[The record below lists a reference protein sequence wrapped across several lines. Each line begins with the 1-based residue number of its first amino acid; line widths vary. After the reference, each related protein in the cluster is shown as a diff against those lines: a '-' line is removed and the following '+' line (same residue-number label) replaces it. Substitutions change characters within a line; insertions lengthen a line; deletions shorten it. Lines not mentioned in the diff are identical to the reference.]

1 MFGKNN
7 LQMMAERRFDCC
19 HELVRDANLIRE
31 RTEDILRLLER
42 RERTGAETFVIGLQ
56 LFENIQPGTLLRL
69 LLENFILLFAREAEF
84 VVDLR
89 QPFLPLF
96 NRSTLSLCIQLFRFN
111 IYGKFMQPRLEPGAL
126 LLELDFFSRKFFQT
140 DNVSLLLKI
149 E

>member
-1 MFGKNN
+1 
-7 LQMMAERRFDCC
+7 MMSERRFDCC

-56 LFENIQPGTLLRL
+56 LFENIQPGTLLSL
-69 LLENFILLFAREAEF
+69 LLENFILLFAREAELI
-84 VVDLR
+84 VDLR

-96 NRSTLSLCIQLFRFN
+96 NRSTLSLCIQFLRLN
-111 IYGKFMQPRLEPGAL
+111 IYGEFVQSRLEPRAL
-126 LLELDFFSRKFFQT
+126 LLKLDFFSRKFFEP
-140 DNVSLLLKI
+140 DNIPLLLKI